1 MERKIEKRLAVWKN
15 SDRRMPLLLQG
26 ARQVGKTWSLLEF
39 GRKHYKNVVYLNFE
53 SNPELQQ
60 IFDRDL
66 QPTRILNELSAFSG
80 QAIMLAD
87 SLVIF
92 DEIQA
97 CERALTSL
105 KYFQEE
111 APAYHI
117 AAAGS
122 LLGVAINR
130 HKYSFPVG
138 KVDLLNMYPMDFE
151 EVLMANGQQGLLDI
165 MHECFT
171 EHRTCSLHSKLLDLY
186 TQYLFT
192 GGMPRIIADLIVED
206 DYNLVVANQKNIADA
221 YIADMAKYASPA
233 ETVRIM
239 AAFQSLPAQLSK
251 ENRKFQYK
259 TIKSGARANQY
270 ENALEW
276 LDAAGMIIRCARI
289 DTGSF
294 PLIAHVD
301 PSSFKVYMNDTGLLC
316 ASYGVSPN
324 TFLSQLRSM
333 EKVKGALTENY
344 VATALYANG
353 FVPYYWESQGK
364 AEIDFVI
371 QMHSGDVIP
380 VEVKSSDNVRSKSL
394 YQFVSKYDPPWS
406 IRISTKNFGFENNIR
421 SVPLYATCCITPD
434 MV

>member
-1 MERKIEKRLAVWKN
+1 MERKAEKHLVNWKN
-15 SDRRMPLLLQG
+15 SKRKKPLLLQG
-26 ARQVGKTWSLLEF
+26 ARQVGKTWLLLEF
-39 GRKHYKNVVYLNFE
+39 GRKHYRNVVYFNFE
-53 SNPELQQ
+53 SNPELHR

-66 QPTRILNELSAFSG
+66 QPARILKELSAFSG
-80 QAIMLAD
+80 QTILTTD
-87 SLVIF
+87 SLIIF

-105 KYFQEE
+105 KYFEEE

-122 LLGVAINR
+122 LLGVAVNR

-138 KVDLLNMYPMDFE
+138 KVDFLNMYPMDFE
-151 EVLMANGQQGLLDI
+151 EVLMAAGQQGLLDLLR
-165 MHECFT
+165 ECFT
-171 EHRTCSLHSKLLDLY
+171 ENRPCSLHSKLLDQY

-192 GGMPRIIADLIVED
+192 GGMPRVIADLIAND

-233 ETVRIM
+233 ETVKIM
-239 AAFQSLPAQLSK
+239 SVFNSLPAQLAK

-259 TIKSGARANQY
+259 TIKSGARAVHY

-276 LDAAGMIIRCARI
+276 LDAAGMIITCARI

-324 TFLSQLRSM
+324 TFMSQLRSM
-333 EKVKGALTENY
+333 EKVKGALTENH
-344 VATALYANG
+344 VATMLATNG

-364 AEIDFVI
+364 AEVDFVL
-371 QMHSGDVIP
+371 QMRNGYIIP
-380 VEVKSSDNVRSKSL
+380 VEVKSSENVRSKSL
-394 YQFVSKYDPPWS
+394 LQFVSKYDPPWS

-421 SVPLYATCCITPD
+421 SVPLYAVSCIDPE
-434 MV
+434 M